1 MGFMVSTK
9 GRYALRV
16 MLDLAEG
23 GGEEYVPLKDI
34 SDRQEI
40 PHKYMEAIMS
50 RLTKEGLVD
59 AAHGKGG
66 GYRLSRPAETYT
78 VGEIL
83 TATEGDMVPVACLEG
98 GFDCPRADVCKTLPV
113 WRRLDKMIGDYLDS
127 VRLVDLMDDAE
138 RDPRSLG
145 RILAEP
151 SQRPSS

>member
-23 GGEEYVPLKDI
+23 GGDGYVPLKDI

-59 AAHGKGG
+59 AVHGKGG
-66 GYRLSRPAETYT
+66 GYRLSRPADTYT

-83 TATEGDMVPVACLEG
+83 MATEGDVVPVACLEG
-98 GFDCPRADVCKTLPV
+98 GFECPRADGCKTLPI
-113 WRRLDKMIGDYLDS
+113 WRRLDGMIRNYLNS
-127 VRLVDLMDDAE
+127 VRLTDLLE
-138 RDPRSLG
+138 ESP
-145 RILAEP
+145 
-151 SQRPSS
+151 

>member
-1 MGFMVSTK
+1 MGFIVSTK

-23 GGEEYVPLKDI
+23 DVDAYVPLKDI

-50 RLTKEGLVD
+50 RLTKEGLVN

-66 GYRLSRPAETYT
+66 GYRLARPADTYT

-83 TATEGDMVPVACLEG
+83 MATEGDVVPVACLEG
-98 GFDCPRADVCKTLPV
+98 GFECPRAEECKTLPI
-113 WRRLDKMIGDYLDS
+113 WRKLDGMIRDYLNS
-127 VRLVDLMDDAE
+127 VRLTDLLE
-138 RDPRSLG
+138 ESP
-145 RILAEP
+145 
-151 SQRPSS
+151 

>member
-1 MGFMVSTK
+1 MGFIVSTK

-23 GGEEYVPLKDI
+23 GEDAYVPLKDI

-50 RLTKEGLVD
+50 RLTKEGLVN

-66 GYRLSRPAETYT
+66 GYRLSRPADTYT

-83 TATEGDMVPVACLEG
+83 MATEGDVVPVACLEG
-98 GFDCPRADVCKTLPV
+98 GFECPRAEECKTLPI
-113 WRRLDKMIGDYLDS
+113 WRRLDGMIRDYLNS
-127 VRLVDLMDDAE
+127 VRLTDLLE
-138 RDPRSLG
+138 ESP
-145 RILAEP
+145 
-151 SQRPSS
+151 